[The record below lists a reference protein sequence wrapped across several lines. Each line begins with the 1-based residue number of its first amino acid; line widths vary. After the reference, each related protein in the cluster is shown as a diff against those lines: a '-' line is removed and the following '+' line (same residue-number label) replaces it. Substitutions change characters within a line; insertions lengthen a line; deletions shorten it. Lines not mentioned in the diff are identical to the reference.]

1 MAGRFPIYTDAD
13 VKGSVVAALI
23 RRGWDVL
30 RGIDRFPEETPD
42 LIHFQAA
49 AAENRVLVSSDGD
62 MRLIGD
68 AGSERAVGFGAW
80 FGGNPNSTTAC
91 RPETSFALFEELADL
106 EEPFSPYPI
115 IHVKPRS

>member
-30 RGIDRFPEETPD
+30 RAIDRFPERTPD

-49 AAENRVLVSSDGD
+49 AAENRVLVSSDRD
-62 MRLIGD
+62 MRLIG
-68 AGSERAVGFGAW
+68 ERWLREDRRFRGLVWWQPKLYDRMSPGDFLRA
-80 FGGNPNSTTAC
+80 
-91 RPETSFALFEELADL
+91 FEELADL
-106 EEPFSPYPI
+106 DEPFSPHPI
-115 IHVKPRS
+115 IHIKPRS